1 MNVRFSSTALRVH
14 GTGSALPGP
23 LIDNETLLLA
33 LERQTGARQAATARK
48 VAGRL
53 AIRSRHVSRDIN
65 TAISGTIEG
74 RDAPS
79 LCVRALDGAGASIM
93 SYLIG
98 HTATP
103 HTQLPGNTAWVA
115 EALRFAG
122 PYTELRQACTGF
134 AAALMSA
141 AAMIA
146 EQGDEIVGIV
156 GSETG
161 SPFFDIADD
170 FLDLDQLINFVQM
183 GDGAGA
189 IVLGRDDGAGSR
201 IIDAFYGQIGVD
213 RSPGIGIAGGG
224 SGSPACPAGLP
235 YFFHDSRAV
244 RRHGEALVLA
254 GLEAIQSRGYTLD
267 DFDWVLPH
275 QANGRIDALFKDR
288 FPDYRGRVFVT
299 ADRLGNLG
307 SAAIWVGLDKLRTS
321 GQLESGHKVLVLGA
335 EASKYMFGGFV
346 YEHRDAGDR
355 RST

>member
-1 MNVRFSSTALRVH
+1 MRVRFSNTALSVR

-23 LIDNETLLLA
+23 LVDNETLLEA
-33 LERQTGARQAATARK
+33 LERQTGPRQAKTARK
-48 VAGRL
+48 IAKRL
-53 AIRSRHVSRDIN
+53 GIRSRHVSRDLA
-65 TAISGTIEG
+65 TAISGTLDG

-79 LCVRALDGAGASIM
+79 LCAEALDCAGARNM

-115 EALRFAG
+115 EALCFDG

-146 EQGDEIVGIV
+146 EQDEEIVGIV

-170 FLDLDQLINFVQM
+170 FLDLDQLINYVQM

-189 IVLGRDDGAGSR
+189 IVLSRDKGNGSR
-201 IIDAFYGQIGVD
+201 ITDAYYGQIGID
-213 RSPGIGIAGGG
+213 RTPGIGIRGGG
-224 SGSPACPAGLP
+224 SASPACPAGLP
-235 YFFHDSRAV
+235 FFFHDSRAV
-244 RRHGEALVLA
+244 RKHGESLVLA
-254 GLEAIQSRGYTLD
+254 GLEAIQSRGYALD
-267 DFDWVLPH
+267 DFDYILPH
-275 QANGRIDALFKDR
+275 QANGHIDEMFRER
-288 FPDYRGRVFVT
+288 FPDYGGQVFVT

-307 SAAIWVGLDKLRTS
+307 SAAIWVGFDELRRS
-321 GQLESGHKVLVLGA
+321 GRLESGQKVLVLGA

-346 YEHRDAGDR
+346 YEH
-355 RST
+355 